1 MFYRCNRLK
10 KDCNVQVIARQPK
23 APRMTCVGY
32 RSSNAAIADSVS
44 SHVAQIEKKLDGLM
58 SLLNASHHLPS
69 NSPFAPDSIL
79 ISDAPSNTL
88 PVTADTSSTL
98 DSTQSPAVGLDH
110 PACSQPESTP
120 PLPKTSFSYVIDEAF
135 SQDEADMLVNV
146 YRRDLAAQSPFVIVP
161 NGLTAQELH
170 RDTPFLFYS
179 ILFAASYD
187 DSSRQRLLEHEI
199 VKYFSEHSLLYGQRN
214 LDLLQGLLLYI
225 TWYVI

>member
-44 SHVAQIEKKLDGLM
+44 SHVAQIEKLDGLI

-69 NSPFAPDSIL
+69 NSQAFAPDSIL
-79 ISDAPSNTL
+79 VSDAPSNTL

-98 DSTQSPAVGLDH
+98 DSTRSPAVGLDH

-135 SQDEADMLVNV
+135 SQDKADMLVNV
-146 YRRDLAAQSPFVIVP
+146 LHYY
-161 NGLTAQELH
+161 TA
-170 RDTPFLFYS
+170 
-179 ILFAASYD
+179 
-187 DSSRQRLLEHEI
+187 EI
-199 VKYFSEHSLLYGQRN
+199 QTLPVWLSDAFSN
-214 LDLLQGLLLYI
+214 
-225 TWYVI
+225 